1 MDGFVNAIPSRCF
14 QCARQRAMALMDNA
28 HGAEEH
34 AHPTR
39 FLYGLPILVKDD
51 QAVSGV
57 QWCKGFYRDRVPKE
71 SDPLVLRLV
80 SNNGNIVPYKF

>member
-1 MDGFVNAIPSRCF
+1 MDGFVNAIPITCF
-14 QCARQRAMALMDNA
+14 ERARQRAMALMADA
-28 HGAEEH
+28 HRAEDH
-34 AHPTR
+34 AHPPG

-80 SNNGNIVPYKF
+80 SHNGNIVPYKF